1 MSSVPLMFP
10 VKMSPKK
17 IMKTEPKQWTLD
29 ILFKDSNSTDQQ
41 HLVSSS
47 DVEDANV
54 CSASSAIHKLT
65 KI

>member
-1 MSSVPLMFP
+1 MFP

-17 IMKTEPKQWTLD
+17 MMKTDPKQWTLD
-29 ILFKDSNSTDQQ
+29 ILFNDSNSIDQQ

-47 DVEDANV
+47 DVQDANV
-54 CSASSAIHKLT
+54 CSASSVIHKLP